1 MTSFRLTGRAAHKA
15 ATAATLVAVAA
26 ALVAVTGRPSQAEG
40 GLPPPGPAPVKAIT
54 LAPRDVAVTLEYAA
68 RVRGSREVEIRPRV
82 SGILEK
88 RNYREGAQVK
98 AGQSLFSI
106 DPVPYRT
113 SVARAEADL
122 AAASAR
128 LAQARRETERLR
140 PLIQAKAASRQDLD
154 NAESGQ
160 QVARAE
166 VQAAEARLREARLN
180 LGYTRVESPLA
191 GIAGRAIPSEGAL
204 LAGPESLL
212 TRVTQVDPAHV
223 LFGLPDSDQLRL
235 HQGAA
240 RGEIQLPE
248 GNRYTVELVLGDG
261 SPYAHQG
268 TLDYT
273 SILVDDATGTSEAR
287 AVVPNPDGILRP
299 GQFVRIRLAGAV
311 RPQALLVPQRAVLE
325 GPQGRFVYIIED
337 GKAAIRPVALA
348 DWQGED
354 VVVTNGLASGDQVI
368 VDGVLKIGPGA
379 PVTAAPP
386 QGN

>member
-1 MTSFRLTGRAAHKA
+1 MTALIT
-15 ATAATLVAVAA
+15 VAV
-26 ALVAVTGRPSQAEG
+26 VAGIASVASRSSRADGM
-40 GLPPPGPAPVKAIT
+40 PPRGPAPVKAIT
-54 LAPRDVAVTLEYAA
+54 LSPRDVPVNLEYAA

-88 RNYREGAQVK
+88 RNYREGAEVK
-98 AGQSLFSI
+98 AGQSLFTI

-113 SVARAEADL
+113 AVARAEADL

-128 LAQARRETERLR
+128 LAQARREAERLR

-180 LGYTRVESPLA
+180 LEYTRVESPLA

-212 TRVTQVDPAHV
+212 TRVIQVDPVHV

-235 HQGAA
+235 QRGAA
-240 RGEIQLPE
+240 SGEIRLPE
-248 GNRYTVELVLGDG
+248 GGRYAVELMLSDG
-261 SPYAHQG
+261 GIYTARGQ
-268 TLDYT
+268 LDYT
-273 SILVDDATGTSEAR
+273 SVRVDEATGTSEAR
-287 AVVPNPDGILRP
+287 AVVANPDGLLRP
-299 GQFVRIRLAGAV
+299 GQFVRVRLSGAM
-311 RPQALLVPQRAVLE
+311 RPQALQVPQRAVLE

-337 GKAAIRPVALA
+337 GKAAIRPVELA
-348 DWQGED
+348 ETLGED
-354 VVVTNGLASGDQVI
+354 VVVTHGLASGDQVI

-379 PVTAAPP
+379 PVTATPP

>member
-1 MTSFRLTGRAAHKA
+1 MTRNRRPGRTAHKA
-15 ATAATLVAVAA
+15 ATAALAVALA
-26 ALVAVTGRPSQAEG
+26 TLAGCSSHAEEG
-40 GLPPPGPAPVKAIT
+40 MPPRGPAPVKAIT
-54 LAPRDVAVTLEYAA
+54 VSPQDVPVALEYAA

-88 RNYREGAQVK
+88 RNYQEGAEVR
-98 AGQSLFSI
+98 AGQSLFTI

-113 SVARAEADL
+113 AAARAEADL
-122 AAASAR
+122 AAANAR
-128 LAQARRETERLR
+128 LAQARREAERLR

-180 LGYTRVESPLA
+180 LDYTRVESPLG

-212 TRVTQVDPAHV
+212 TRVTQIDPVHV

-235 HQGAA
+235 QRGAA
-240 RGEIQLPE
+240 AGEIRLPA
-248 GNRYTVELVLGDG
+248 GNRYGVELVLSDG
-261 SPYAHQG
+261 STYARQG
-268 TLDYT
+268 TLDFT
-273 SILVDDATGTSEAR
+273 SVLVDDATGTSEAR
-287 AVVPNPDGILRP
+287 AVVANPDGLLRP
-299 GQFVRIRLAGAV
+299 GQFVRVRLAGAV
-311 RPQALLVPQRAVLE
+311 RPQALLVPQKAVLE

-337 GKAAIRPVALA
+337 GKAAIRPVTLA
-348 DWQGED
+348 DWQGEN
-354 VVVTNGLASGDQVI
+354 VVVASGLAAGDQVI

-379 PVTAAPP
+379 PVTATPP